1 MKADPLSAVILAKNL
16 RKSFSGT
23 EVVAGIDFALEKGR
37 CYGILGP
44 NGAGKTT
51 TLSMIEGISPMT
63 SGALS
68 VFGFTLPHQGALARA
83 RMGIVPQMDN
93 LDPDFSVI
101 ENLRIYG
108 SYFRIPKKTLEP
120 RITELLAFMQL
131 TDRINEKPDNLSGGM
146 KRRLTIA
153 RALIN
158 DPELIILDE
167 PTTGLD
173 PQVRH
178 VIWAKLRQLMQA
190 GKTILMTTHYMDEAE
205 RLCDELFMMDNGV
218 ILDKGSPRK
227 IIEKHVEKF
236 IVELTISPQG
246 VDGILQKQLEALSD
260 VRTENHG
267 DILFCYCNDRQSV
280 IDLLESSYDTPYFF
294 RPCNLEDVF
303 LNMTGRDL
311 RE

>member
-1 MKADPLSAVILAKNL
+1 MQLNNSPIISATNL
-16 RKSFSGT
+16 HKSFSET
-23 EVVAGIDFALEKGR
+23 EVVRGINFSVEAGR
-37 CYGILGP
+37 CYGFLGP

-51 TLSMIEGISPMT
+51 TLSMIEGLSPMT
-63 SGALS
+63 SGDLT
-68 VFGFTLPHQGALARA
+68 VFDYVLPRQGALARA

-108 SYFRIPKKTLEP
+108 SYFKIPKKLLEP
-120 RITELLAFMQL
+120 RITELLKFMQL
-131 TDRINEKPDNLSGGM
+131 SDRVDEKPDNLSGGM

-153 RALIN
+153 RALVN

-178 VIWAKLRQLMQA
+178 VIWAQLRKLMLA

-205 RLCDELFMMDNGV
+205 RLCDELFIMDHGR
-218 ILDKGSPRK
+218 ILDRGSPRE
-227 IIEKHVEKF
+227 IIEKHLEAYV
-236 IVELTISPQG
+236 VELQNDDVESHDIMRRRLEQIE
-246 VDGILQKQLEALSD
+246 GIRLES
-260 VRTENHG
+260 HG
-267 DILFCYCNDRQSV
+267 EILCCYCNEQYAVNDVLAEHFKGS
-280 IDLLESSYDTPYFF
+280 YFF
-294 RPCNLEDVF
+294 RPGNLEDVF
-303 LNMTGRDL
+303 LNMTGREL

>member
-1 MKADPLSAVILAKNL
+1 MQAESALIISAKNL
-16 RKSFSGT
+16 RKSYSAN
-23 EVVAGIDFALEKGR
+23 EVVCGIDFSVVKGR
-37 CYGILGP
+37 CYGFLGP

-51 TLSMIEGISPMT
+51 TLSMIEGVSPMT
-63 SGALS
+63 SGELS
-68 VFGFTLPHQGALARA
+68 VFGYALPQQGSLSRA

-108 SYFRIPKKTLEP
+108 SYFRIPKKILEP
-120 RITELLAFMQL
+120 RIIELLAFMQIS
-131 TDRINEKPDNLSGGM
+131 DRANDKPDNLSGGM

-178 VIWAKLRQLMQA
+178 VIWDKLRQLMQA

-205 RLCDELFMMDNGV
+205 RLCDELFIMDNGV
-218 ILDKGSPRK
+218 ILDAGSPK
-227 IIEKHVEKF
+227 NIIDRHVERF
-236 IVELTISPQG
+236 VVELKD
-246 VDGILQKQLEALSD
+246 VDYQLRNKLESIAGTRLEA
-260 VRTENHG
+260 HG
-267 DILFCYCNDRQSV
+267 DTIFCYCNEQQL
-280 IDLLESSYDTPYFF
+280 INELLLASFGAPYFF